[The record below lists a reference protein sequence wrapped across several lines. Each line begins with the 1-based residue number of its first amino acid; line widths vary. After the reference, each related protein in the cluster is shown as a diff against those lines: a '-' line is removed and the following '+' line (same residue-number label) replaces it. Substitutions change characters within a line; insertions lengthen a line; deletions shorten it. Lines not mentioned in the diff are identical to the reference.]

1 MNTKIKCVIVDDE
14 PLAVQLI
21 NNYAQQHSSLDVIY
35 AGSDIN
41 QVISILNVEKIDL
54 IFLDIQMPQM
64 TGVELMQ
71 LFDEQ
76 YNFIIT
82 SAYPEYALDA
92 FKFHVI
98 DYLLKPITFS
108 RFYQAVDKFIQW
120 KMVFQS
126 SSFDDYIFVRA
137 DRKYHKIVFSE
148 IDYIEGLRD
157 YIRIHVNG
165 EKIMVLE
172 NLKTILD
179 KLPSNRFVRIH
190 RSYIIS
196 IDKIKLIEGN
206 RIQLNNH
213 EFVPIGDTYKQIVL
227 QFIKT

>member
-1 MNTKIKCVIVDDE
+1 MNTKIKCVIIDDE

-21 NNYAQQHSSLDVIY
+21 NDYAQQHLLLDVVY
-35 AGSDIN
+35 AGSDIH

-64 TGVELMQ
+64 TGIELMQ

-98 DYLLKPITFS
+98 DYLLKPVTFS

-120 KMVFQS
+120 KMIFQPS
-126 SSFDDYIFVRA
+126 SIDDYLFVRA
-137 DRKYHKIVFSE
+137 DRKYHKIVFNE
-148 IDYIEGLRD
+148 INYIEGLRD

-165 EKIMVLE
+165 EKIIVLE

-179 KLPSNRFVRIH
+179 KLPPNRFVRIH
-190 RSYIIS
+190 RSYIAS

-206 RIQLNNH
+206 RIQLNNN
-213 EFVPIGDTYKQIVL
+213 EFVPIGDTYRQIVL
-227 QFIKT
+227 QFIKI